1 MSDFDMAVFFL
12 VFIAINSYFSFKA
25 GENSGKFIGMISITQ
40 FFRDKQALKDKH
52 KISGFE
58 NWPLPIQIIFT
69 DPNPD
74 NFEDE

>member
-1 MSDFDMAVFFL
+1 MDIYILFL
-12 VFIAINSYFSFKA
+12 LFILANSYFMYKA
-25 GENSGKFIGMISITQ
+25 GEKAGKFIGMISITQ

-58 NWPLPIQIIFT
+58 KWPLPIQIIYT